1 MKKNTRKMVLEPKE
15 YFSDIFSFIS
25 WQKVLVFIMVIIFFA
40 NVGIFIYKKN
50 KEYKVE
56 ELNLSQYSVN
66 NPYNEENSF
75 EYNLPFGSGLATHTA
90 NIIES
95 DPDIEG
101 VFEEKTA
108 NTDSVAP
115 VARIKLIT
123 NSLTEGFFEGDAIFL
138 SAIDSYDPDGKITEY
153 RWDFDQSNGLNID
166 ANGVTATAQYNTSGV
181 YTITLTVIDSA
192 GLENSTSLS
201 LTVQKKPNEK
211 PNLLGITTSLIDFDD
226 LDYSSRAEIKNASE
240 KSYAMFY
247 ASATSNMAQA
257 IYNNQNKALP
267 ALPSLTDIE
276 LSVKKDYSSSQIVV
290 DSVIPKDG
298 SKIYTTKPII
308 TATFIGENETD
319 IESIELIIDGKSVTQ
334 ETSRM
339 QYGVNYTPSEDL
351 SYGTHNVS
359 LMVSDVAE
367 QRTVKSWSFTIANKT
382 EELAGEVKE
391 YKDEEGPQLTM
402 KIPDINAKNV
412 KPNSSIKLSF
422 NEPVDINT
430 FQLAVTNKTTNISKL
445 FAGSEVEWSASKT
458 NVVITPKNNIFEYDN
473 SYQLIA
479 KQKDELGNESI
490 HEWMITCEEYAP
502 PEITITSPKDKT
514 VFSHPDITV
523 KGYADPTYLVF
534 VGDTTAVVDSKGAFS
549 ADISLQMGEN
559 NIEITVKDLLGKKS
573 TSYITLT
580 YDPYANEGNPVI
592 APQDSPVIMDASIR
606 DGEVIDMVRP
616 QISFVYADSDDIDTE
631 TVLLKLDDK
640 DVTEFSFVTRDS
652 ITYKPLEELTE
663 GEHYIY
669 FVVADKLG
677 NRTRYEMK
685 FTVSAYPDKPEA
697 LTARL
702 SSNNKKVLLLW
713 DMISNIQAP
722 EYRIYRSIDEN
733 VLSTSAAYEVGRT
746 SGTSFEDDTVL
757 DGVTYYYVVAAVSDD
772 EILSNQS
779 NMVKIRVDWTA
790 PEFQITAPEKTEETN
805 HQSYLLKGI
814 VNADDVKEIII
825 TLNNKEYDRP
835 EIQHDNT
842 FSSELILSP
851 GENVIQILVVDNDGN
866 ENVETRLLTYNPPDI
881 ERPYVTW
888 LSPKG
893 TDVDV
898 TSNIVIKYNE
908 KMDKNNIQLFIKDV
922 KNPDNVIP
930 ITINNIELQIS
941 DDLTTFTYNPST
953 DLEYD
958 VEYEVIIKAHDLEGN
973 ESLDDDWNF
982 RTAKKEAPIL
992 EVTTPVEGAVYDNPT
1007 IFVSGKTENGI
1018 TVSIFINGK
1027 KVEPDTISIA
1037 NGLFSTMVTLDD
1049 YDNIVTV
1056 VATDRFNNATTI
1068 VRNVYYNAPDVIPPD
1083 VLVSSPT
1090 TGIVL
1095 GTNTTNIQ
1103 GRTDPSATVTI
1114 TVNGVDQGTVS
1125 VNESGFFNHQITL
1138 QPGVNLIRVD
1148 STDSAGNVTTKTIS
1162 ITYDNVGPLI
1172 AIANPPDGF
1181 TTNLTRVEIRGN
1193 VEKRD
1198 YQSYTTMY
1206 CTVNGDPQIDI
1217 LVTEDGRFNQF
1228 VNLSNGV
1235 NHIIVVATDS
1245 YGNTTTREMNVYVD
1259 LPGPTGTLQQATT
1272 NGSTGSSTFA
1282 LVKPETETTNTYS
1295 VNNTKI
1301 GTTFDLRNNSSS
1313 QLLSTEYPNGNSGST
1328 TAVIDPSRNER
1339 TYWGGDNSAP
1349 EFSVNSSNGL
1359 VTNNPNNILY
1369 GTTEPEVDVMITQNG
1384 QTKYDGKASSSNGSF
1399 NASVEL
1405 KEGHNVFT
1413 TSVTD
1418 SSGNIS
1424 FSNTVVELDTKGPN
1438 TTVLSPNYNEK
1449 IGNNK
1454 YLIKV
1459 STEPNTSVEVAIGEN
1474 GIYSV
1479 KTPSNLTSDETGLF
1493 RTEIEI
1499 DGNDEGNKTLRV
1511 VTTDKLGNKTT
1522 KTVPIIVDVTAP
1534 TITNVYIEET
1544 FSTDPIILVK
1554 NGVVQNKP
1562 IEEGILQ
1569 NGAMISSSIPYISGT
1584 TEPNCTVQLLL
1595 SGTEVLGAGK
1605 SDESGNFKFKIATLQ
1620 GNNLSNLAFK
1630 SIDEFGNESK
1640 INFNIMVDSIPPEI
1654 TIIEPSGVSKSAI
1667 STGAATSAD
1676 YVDANIT
1683 ITTKD
1688 GADIVENNVP
1698 QVSDGKI
1705 VEETKV
1711 SKTKYNELDKLV
1723 TISSIPVESK
1733 RIVFDIFDHTETVKW
1748 TIYINNSKALEKN
1761 NYELDLVKNKGY
1773 KTTIDTDDFSSYNI
1787 SNFQQGINQ
1796 VKIVVTDKVGN
1807 TSTKE
1812 VSLLYYKK
1820 DIDETINTLEIDRT
1834 LSIDFDTFDILKE
1847 KREEWFEL
1855 DPVTGKY
1862 KPRFTIS
1869 PLAQPSFGTIT
1880 HGTDKVTIADDNGIV
1895 GAVDDFEHF
1904 NDIPDGMSEEDIKTH
1919 AFNVSD
1925 LITDHIG
1932 DQLDDKK
1939 KEVSDTLDTI
1949 KNKIEANT

>member
-50 KEYKVE
+50 KEYRVE

-66 NPYNEENSF
+66 NPYSKENSF
-75 EYNLPFGSGLATHTA
+75 EYNLPFGSGLAAHTA

-95 DPDIEG
+95 DPDVEG
-101 VFEEKTA
+101 VFEEKAA

-166 ANGVTATAQYNTSGV
+166 ANGVTATAQYNNSGI
-181 YTITLTVIDSA
+181 YTITLTVIDTA

-226 LDYSSRAEIKNASE
+226 LDYTSRAEIKNASE

-276 LSVKKDYSSSQIVV
+276 LSVDKDYSSSQIVV

-319 IESIELIIDGKSVTQ
+319 VESIELMIDGKSVTQ

-339 QYGVNYTPSEDL
+339 QYGINYTPSEDL
-351 SYGTHNVS
+351 SYGTHNIS

-382 EELAGEVKE
+382 EELAGEIKE
-391 YKDEEGPQLTM
+391 YKDEEGPQLTL

-422 NEPVDINT
+422 NEPVDITT

-445 FAGSEVEWSASKT
+445 FAGSEVEWSASRT

-473 SYQLIA
+473 SYQLIS

-514 VFSHPDITV
+514 VFSQPDITV

-534 VGDTTAVVDSKGAFS
+534 VGDETAVVDSKGAFS

-559 NIEITVKDLLGKKS
+559 NIEIVVKDLLGKKS

-616 QISFVYADSDDIDTE
+616 QISFVYADSDDIDTK

-640 DVTEFSFVTRDS
+640 DVTEFSFITRDS
-652 ITYKPLEELTE
+652 ITYKPLEELSE

-677 NRTRYEMK
+677 NRTRYEMT

-702 SSNNKKVLLLW
+702 SSNNRKVLLLW

-722 EYRIYRSIDEN
+722 EYRIYRAIDEN

-757 DGVTYYYVVAAVSDD
+757 DGVTYYYIVAAVSDA
-772 EILSNQS
+772 EIISAES

-790 PEFQITAPEKTEETN
+790 PDFQITAPAKIEETN
-805 HQSYLLKGI
+805 HQSYLLTGI
-814 VNADDVKEIII
+814 VNDNDVKEIII
-825 TLNNKEYDRP
+825 TLNNKEYDKP

-866 ENVETRLLTYNPPDI
+866 ENVETLLLTYNPPDI

-898 TSNIVIKYNE
+898 TSNIIIKYNE

-922 KNPDNVIP
+922 KDPNNVVP

-941 DDLTTFTYNPST
+941 DDLTTFTYNPAI

-958 VEYEVIIKAHDLEGN
+958 VEYSVIVKAHDLEGN

-982 RTAKKEAPIL
+982 RTAKKEAPVL

-1049 YDNIVTV
+1049 FDNIVTV

-1083 VLVSSPT
+1083 VLISSPT

-1103 GRTDPSATVTI
+1103 GRTDPTAKVAI
-1114 TVNGVDQGTVS
+1114 TVNGVDQGAVS
-1125 VNESGFFNHQITL
+1125 VDESGFFNHPITL
-1138 QPGVNLIRVD
+1138 QPGVNLIRID
-1148 STDSAGNVTTKTIS
+1148 STDPSGNVTTKTIS

-1193 VEKRD
+1193 IEKRD

-1206 CTVNGDPQIDI
+1206 CTVNGGPQIDI

-1228 VNLSNGV
+1228 VNLTTGV

-1245 YGNTTTREMNVYVD
+1245 YGNTTTKEMNVYVD
-1259 LPGPTGTLQQATT
+1259 IPGPTGTLQNSSTGNTT
-1272 NGSTGSSTFA
+1272 NTVATFSLTNTEEQNTTNYTLNNPELSSTF
-1282 LVKPETETTNTYS
+1282 N
-1295 VNNTKI
+1295 
-1301 GTTFDLRNNSSS
+1301 LRNNSTQTYSV
-1313 QLLSTEYPNGNSGST
+1313 EYPNGNSGSS
-1328 TAVIDPSRNER
+1328 TAVIDPSTNEK

-1349 EFSVNSSNGL
+1349 GFSVNSSNGS
-1359 VTNNPNNILY
+1359 VTNVTNNILY
-1369 GTTEPEVDVMITQNG
+1369 GTTEPEVDVTISQNG
-1384 QTKYDGKASSSNGSF
+1384 QTKYEGKASSTDGSF
-1399 NASVEL
+1399 NATVEL

-1418 SSGNIS
+1418 ASGNIS

-1438 TTVLSPNYNEK
+1438 TTIISPNYNEK

-1454 YLIKV
+1454 HLIKV
-1459 STEPNTSVEVAIGEN
+1459 STEPNTSVEIAIGEN

-1479 KTPSNLTSDETGLF
+1479 KTPSDLTSDETGLL
-1493 RTEIEI
+1493 RTEIPI
-1499 DGNDEGNKTLRV
+1499 DSNDEGNKMLRV
-1511 VTTDKLGNKTT
+1511 ISTDKLGNRTT
-1522 KTVPIIVDVTAP
+1522 KTVPVIIDITAP
-1534 TITNVYIEET
+1534 KITNVYIEES
-1544 FSTDPIILVK
+1544 FSTNPIKLVE

-1569 NGAMISSSIPYISGT
+1569 NGAMISSGIPYISGT
-1584 TEPNCTVQLLL
+1584 TEPNCTVQLIFGG
-1595 SGTEVLGAGK
+1595 SEVLGSGK
-1605 SDESGNFKFKIATLQ
+1605 SDDSGKFKFKIATLQ
-1620 GNNLSNLAFK
+1620 GNNLSDLIFK
-1630 SIDEFGNESK
+1630 SIDDFGNESK

-1654 TIIEPSGVSKSAI
+1654 TIIEPSGVTKSAI
-1667 STGAATSAD
+1667 STGAATTAD

-1683 ITTKD
+1683 LTTKN
-1688 GADIVENNVP
+1688 GANISETAT
-1698 QVSDGKI
+1698 QVSGGKATT
-1705 VEETKV
+1705 ETKT
-1711 SKTKYNELDKLV
+1711 SQTKYNELDKLV

-1733 RIVFDIFDHTETVKW
+1733 RIIFDIFDQTNTVKW
-1748 TIYINNSKALEKN
+1748 TIYINNSKALEQT
-1761 NYELDLVKNKGY
+1761 NYELDVVDNKGF
-1773 KTTIDTDDFSSYNI
+1773 KTTIDTDNFSTYNI

-1796 VKIVVTDKVGN
+1796 IKIVVTDKVGN

-1812 VSLLYYKK
+1812 ISLLYYQKN
-1820 DIDETINTLEIDRT
+1820 IDETIKTLDIDRT
-1834 LSIDFDTFDILKE
+1834 VSIDLDTFDILTT
-1847 KREEWFEL
+1847 KRSSWF
-1855 DPVTGKY
+1855 DGSGK
-1862 KPRFTIS
+1862 PNFTIS
-1869 PLAQPSFGTIT
+1869 AISKTITSPSGWSTPTKEPPTEYKGYTPPTWTFTPTLAQQWVTGVDASWATTVMQSEIT
-1880 HGTDKVTIADDNGIV
+1880 SVS
-1895 GAVDDFEHF
+1895 GA
-1904 NDIPDGMSEEDIKTH
+1904 
-1919 AFNVSD
+1919 
-1925 LITDHIG
+1925 ITA
-1932 DQLDDKK
+1932 
-1939 KEVSDTLDTI
+1939 VA
-1949 KNKIEANT
+1949 NKIASNS